1 MTDFKR
7 EEYYGTGPYQP
18 LDFWE
23 SLHIPASLATML
35 KYLVR
40 AGKKDGESKYKDLHK
55 AENYWNTFLHNIN
68 EHVMFSFSNTF
79 SSTKFYSHKLQL
91 YKITRYASYLEDDGY
106 SDNTID
112 CIVSILFLSLK
123 LVSVNTQ
130 VDTYGQYL
138 NEIRL
143 IDVAIISQ
151 AFNEVLKEA
160 GVD

>member
-1 MTDFKR
+1 MKGFER
-7 EEYYGTGPYQP
+7 ELYYGTGKYQP

-23 SLHIPASLATML
+23 SLHMPASLATML

-79 SSTKFYSHKLQL
+79 SSSEFYSHNLQQ
-91 YKITRYASYLEDDGY
+91 YNITRYESYLEDDGY
-106 SDNTID
+106 SDSTVK
-112 CIVSILFLSLK
+112 CITSILFLSLK
-123 LVSVNTQ
+123 LVANNSKA
-130 VDTYGQYL
+130 DTYTQYL
-138 NEIRL
+138 NEIML
-143 IDVAIISQ
+143 IDIPSISQ
-151 AFNEVLKEA
+151 SFNEVLKEE

>member
-23 SLHIPASLATML
+23 SLHMPASLATML

-40 AGKKDGESKYKDLHK
+40 AGKKDGESKHKDLHK

-79 SSTKFYSHKLQL
+79 SSTKFYSHNLQL
-91 YKITRYASYLEDDGY
+91 YKIARYESYLEDDGY
-106 SDNTID
+106 SDNTVD

-130 VDTYGQYL
+130 VDTYEQYL

>member
-23 SLHIPASLATML
+23 SLHMPASLATML

-79 SSTKFYSHKLQL
+79 SSTKFYSHNLQL
-91 YKITRYASYLEDDGY
+91 YKIARYESYLEDDGY
-106 SDNTID
+106 SDSSVD
-112 CIVSILFLSLK
+112 CIVGILFLSLK

-130 VDTYGQYL
+130 VDTYEQYL

-143 IDVAIISQ
+143 IDIASISQ

>member
-23 SLHIPASLATML
+23 SLHMPASLATML

-91 YKITRYASYLEDDGY
+91 YKITRYANYLEDDGY

>member
-1 MTDFKR
+1 MKDFKR

-23 SLHIPASLATML
+23 GLHMPASLATML

-40 AGKKDGESKYKDLHK
+40 AGKKDGESKAKDLAK
-55 AENYWNTFLHNIN
+55 AENYWNIFLHNIN

-79 SSTKFYSHKLQL
+79 FTTKLYSHKLQL
-91 YKITRYASYLEDDGY
+91 YNIKEYAGYLESNGY
-106 SDNTID
+106 SDSAVD
-112 CIVSILFLSLK
+112 CIVGILFLSLK

-130 VDTYGQYL
+130 ADTYEQYL

-151 AFNEVLKEA
+151 TFNEVLKEA